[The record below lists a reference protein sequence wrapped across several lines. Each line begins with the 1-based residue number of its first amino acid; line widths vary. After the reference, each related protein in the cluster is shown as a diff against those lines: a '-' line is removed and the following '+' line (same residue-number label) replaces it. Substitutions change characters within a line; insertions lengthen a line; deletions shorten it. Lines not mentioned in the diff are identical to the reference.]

1 MDKLQFTINETLI
14 TYRQSLCLRII
25 YNHMYTIATINLNVL
40 FGAVIYILMH
50 AKKLILVSYCGYK
63 INVSKKE
70 KYALQA
76 NNRYHL
82 H

>member
-14 TYRQSLCLRII
+14 TYRQSFCLRII

-50 AKKLILVSYCGYK
+50 ANK
-63 INVSKKE
+63 IDIGIPPW
-70 KYALQA
+70 LQ
-76 NNRYHL
+76 NQRVQERKICPTGK
-82 H
+82 